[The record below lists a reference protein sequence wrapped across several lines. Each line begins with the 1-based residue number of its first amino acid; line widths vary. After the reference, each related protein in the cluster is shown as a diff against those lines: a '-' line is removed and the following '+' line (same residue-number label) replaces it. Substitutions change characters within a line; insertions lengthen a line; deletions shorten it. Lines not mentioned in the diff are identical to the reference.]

1 MYNAARI
8 TPVDATTAHQRWVRN
23 VPMRIMNSP
32 TKPFSPGTPIEL
44 NMAMVNTPAITG
56 ASFWRPLSWEI
67 SRVWRRS

>member
-32 TKPFSPGTPIEL
+32 TKPFLDRIEPSVKALITHVEEHSNAKEPATANAVANGTE
-44 NMAMVNTPAITG
+44 
-56 ASFWRPLSWEI
+56 ASK
-67 SRVWRRS
+67 